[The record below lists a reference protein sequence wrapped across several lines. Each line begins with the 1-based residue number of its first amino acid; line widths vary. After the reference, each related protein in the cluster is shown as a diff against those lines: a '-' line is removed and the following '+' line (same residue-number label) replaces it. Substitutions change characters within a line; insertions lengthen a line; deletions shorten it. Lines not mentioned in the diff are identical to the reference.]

1 MKAKALT
8 AQPASSSSERLR
20 RLFQRSIEQRST
32 LAATAEKMHLAP
44 SVLWRMAHE
53 AQFQPLDRAL
63 EAIEEVGLTRASFFS
78 ELAREESLAAGG
90 SPSPVVWLRFYRDE
104 SPADPFLEEIT
115 PALLDL
121 LAGTV
126 KVGGESRRARL
137 WAIEERRQLDA
148 AAARQQIEEEIRL
161 LMYGAECES
170 ARLGDL
176 ALALAIRAS
185 VHRQRGQRGAATDD
199 LAIAFELGQRAQDPW
214 VLGIWHQKAPW
225 LLYDAGRCDLA
236 LELLE
241 PALRHFFTAG
251 ALEEANQLFVDRA
264 ILLVEL
270 GRVVEAKAEYTRAL
284 ERLSPASWRHRMA
297 AHLNL
302 ALICQR
308 EGRLEVA
315 LRELESAAKECREQ
329 DLSYAFLRRRG
340 GEILCALGKPAMAVP
355 LFEQALQL
363 FTVHGET
370 ADVAGVA
377 LHLTEALL
385 RAGERPRAH
394 ALARD
399 ISALF
404 GRKRE
409 DNWMRVAR
417 EAFDDLVALA
427 EMGRLTQHEVAEV
440 RERIEAGSASPPRR
454 AARRSPSR

>member
-1 MKAKALT
+1 MKAKAS
-8 AQPASSSSERLR
+8 AQPASSSERLR

-63 EAIEEVGLTRASFFS
+63 EAIEEVGLPRAAFFA
-78 ELAREESLAAGG
+78 ELAREESTAAGG
-90 SPSPVVWLRFYRDE
+90 APSPLVWLRFYRDE
-104 SPADPFLEEIT
+104 SPADPFLEEVQ
-115 PALLDL
+115 PALLEL
-121 LAGTV
+121 LAGSP
-126 KVGGESRRARL
+126 KAGGESRRARL

-148 AAARQQIEEEIRL
+148 GAARQAIEAEIRL
-161 LMYGAECES
+161 LLDGAECEN
-170 ARLGDL
+170 ARLADL

-185 VHRQRGQRGAATDD
+185 THRQRGQRGAATDD
-199 LAIAFELGQRAQDPW
+199 LAVSFELSLRAQDPW

-236 LELLE
+236 LELLD
-241 PALRHFFTAG
+241 PALRHFFAAG
-251 ALEEANQLFVDRA
+251 AFEEASQLFVDRA

-270 GRVVEAKAEYTRAL
+270 GRIAEAKTEYARAL

-302 ALICQR
+302 ALISQR

-329 DLSYAFLRRRG
+329 DLAFAFLRRRG

-355 LFEQALQL
+355 LFEHALRL

-370 ADVAGVA
+370 ADVAAVA

-385 RAGERPRAH
+385 LAGERARAH

-404 GRKRE
+404 SRKRE
-409 DNWMRVAR
+409 DNWMRAAR

-427 EMGRLTQHEVAEV
+427 EMGRLTHHEVAEV
-440 RERIEAGSASPPRR
+440 RVRIEAGSTSQQRR
-454 AARRSPSR
+454 ATRRSTSR